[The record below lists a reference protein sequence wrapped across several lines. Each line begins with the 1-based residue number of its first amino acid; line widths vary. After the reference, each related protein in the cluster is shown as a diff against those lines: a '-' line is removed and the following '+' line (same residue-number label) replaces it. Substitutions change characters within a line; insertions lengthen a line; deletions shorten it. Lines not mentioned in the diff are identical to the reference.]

1 MSAPSE
7 PLLRLALPPAVEG
20 LLRRVRFRL
29 RRDAVLAG
37 LLFAVCL
44 AAGVFWITT
53 TLDLGWFELQRLEL
67 PVGLRAILLAVM
79 LPGALWVIGSRI
91 VMPLIRRVRDSD
103 VALLLERR
111 FPQFQ
116 DRLVTAVESSKGLPL
131 EGPLSRPMLERSVD
145 EAATI
150 AGQVSADEVF
160 DPTTLKRLSVFAGI
174 LAASVLLIG
183 LIQPQLIQ
191 RWWSAFIRCDE
202 VYHQRTTDLKV
213 VAIAQPGDRRVEFQW
228 TEEKLLYKHPR
239 GADLELELSV
249 PDGGPDEGTAWVVPD
264 RVRIDVIRADGSRS
278 RTYVTPTADSGRVFR
293 FVVTRLQEPI
303 EVELLAG
310 DFRSRNPYRI
320 DVVNPPG
327 LDTMRLDC
335 TYPEYTG
342 WNSQRER
349 KLQVNGSEVSLP
361 AGTSF
366 DLTAVASKSL
376 RAVRVVTDQFELSG
390 DRESSKLVL
399 RDGRVVESN
408 GKPLVSPDGTS
419 VSASFLVELPG
430 SADSATVT
438 NQDGQGLSSGSAE
451 PNTNINLDVVADGRL
466 RIPSNTNLR
475 FFLHD
480 DDDVMSV
487 SPDSLRVQGIQDKP
501 PVVVAQMT
509 GIDNAI
515 TRLAKIP
522 ITGRV
527 KDDYG
532 LSYAGFS
539 FQVDDETNWR
549 PRPFRAVVPAGSLEY
564 ELRRSESEPFELFDV
579 QVLELSEGQRLT
591 LSVVAVDTNE
601 NPGPGTTRGQ
611 PMQFRIVSI
620 EELLSLLYTREIA
633 LRGRFEEVIK
643 QLKKSRMI

>member
-327 LDTMRLDC
+327 WIRCGLIARTR
-335 TYPEYTG
+335 
-342 WNSQRER
+342 SI
-349 KLQVNGSEVSLP
+349 P
-361 AGTSF
+361 AGIPS
-366 DLTAVASKSL
+366 A
-376 RAVRVVTDQFELSG
+376 
-390 DRESSKLVL
+390 RESCRSMAA
-399 RDGRVVESN
+399 RY
-408 GKPLVSPDGTS
+408 
-419 VSASFLVELPG
+419 
-430 SADSATVT
+430 
-438 NQDGQGLSSGSAE
+438 
-451 PNTNINLDVVADGRL
+451 
-466 RIPSNTNLR
+466 R
-475 FFLHD
+475 F
-480 DDDVMSV
+480 
-487 SPDSLRVQGIQDKP
+487 RQ
-501 PVVVAQMT
+501 
-509 GIDNAI
+509 
-515 TRLAKIP
+515 
-522 ITGRV
+522 
-527 KDDYG
+527 
-532 LSYAGFS
+532 
-539 FQVDDETNWR
+539 
-549 PRPFRAVVPAGSLEY
+549 
-564 ELRRSESEPFELFDV
+564 ELRL
-579 QVLELSEGQRLT
+579 
-591 LSVVAVDTNE
+591 
-601 NPGPGTTRGQ
+601 
-611 PMQFRIVSI
+611 I
-620 EELLSLLYTREIA
+620 
-633 LRGRFEEVIK
+633 
-643 QLKKSRMI
+643 

>member
-1 MSAPSE
+1 
-7 PLLRLALPPAVEG
+7 
-20 LLRRVRFRL
+20 
-29 RRDAVLAG
+29 
-37 LLFAVCL
+37 
-44 AAGVFWITT
+44 
-53 TLDLGWFELQRLEL
+53 
-67 PVGLRAILLAVM
+67 M

-451 PNTNINLDVVADGRL
+451 SNTNINWMLLQTADFAFR
-466 RIPSNTNLR
+466 RIRTC
-475 FFLHD
+475 
-480 DDDVMSV
+480 V
-487 SPDSLRVQGIQDKP
+487 SFCM
-501 PVVVAQMT
+501 MT
-509 GIDNAI
+509 
-515 TRLAKIP
+515 T
-522 ITGRV
+522 
-527 KDDYG
+527 
-532 LSYAGFS
+532 
-539 FQVDDETNWR
+539 
-549 PRPFRAVVPAGSLEY
+549 
-564 ELRRSESEPFELFDV
+564 
-579 QVLELSEGQRLT
+579 
-591 LSVVAVDTNE
+591 
-601 NPGPGTTRGQ
+601 
-611 PMQFRIVSI
+611 M
-620 EELLSLLYTREIA
+620 
-633 LRGRFEEVIK
+633 
-643 QLKKSRMI
+643 